1 MLKEQWNA
9 DPDRDPRDRD
19 RDRRRGRGPNQNRGR
34 GRYRDRGRHSRG
46 NDRRYDYPRRS
57 PPPRASRFEPDSSH
71 DSGGFASQR
80 SPPRGSPGASP
91 GFHVSR
97 HSNNTRPPSSSDW
110 DAHPSGSLERD
121 NQGPRRAESPF
132 GPPSKRQRTRS
143 PSPRGPRTSFSNRRS
158 SYSKHSDRRDR
169 SPPFRGRGRGRGAPR
184 GRSPRRGRDRRGR
197 DRRRSDIPAHGYP
210 KSPVRER
217 GPHPSPGRRSPSLS
231 IDYSERDSRYRSRSR
246 SRDSARSS
254 RSRGSA
260 SPFNIRPEEAM
271 NANRSNKLG
280 FDSSGRSPSPQG
292 PAIGGSGNGRSH
304 IQDALPPHGIRG
316 SDMRK
321 QHQQLSKQHLAS
333 RQYSRS
339 PHFTTPTSSHRGSPP
354 PRSPYRSGRGGWGDQ
369 PEYSSYK

>member
-1 MLKEQWNA
+1 MAGSRRSPVLKEQWNA

-169 SPPFRGRGRGRGAPR
+169 SPLSEVVAEGVVLLEDDPRVEVGTAEEGTVVVLTSQHTVTQNPQLEKEGHIHRLVDVPHLSVLIIVNETRDIVLDPAPGTLRALQDQGAR
-184 GRSPRRGRDRRGR
+184 
-197 DRRRSDIPAHGYP
+197 HL
-210 KSPVRER
+210 
-217 GPHPSPGRRSPSLS
+217 LS
-231 IDYSERDSRYRSRSR
+231 IYVLKKR
-246 SRDSARSS
+246 
-254 RSRGSA
+254 
-260 SPFNIRPEEAM
+260 
-271 NANRSNKLG
+271 
-280 FDSSGRSPSPQG
+280 
-292 PAIGGSGNGRSH
+292 
-304 IQDALPPHGIRG
+304 
-316 SDMRK
+316 
-321 QHQQLSKQHLAS
+321 
-333 RQYSRS
+333 
-339 PHFTTPTSSHRGSPP
+339 
-354 PRSPYRSGRGGWGDQ
+354 
-369 PEYSSYK
+369 